1 MRHRPN
7 HSRQPRPSSAIR
19 KGEHSRLGL
28 AAFNRW
34 SNNTAHQTMKVITT
48 IFATLSILAAAE
60 AADQRSFATETEITY
75 DQQTGHYLVVAKVS
89 ELISTKGEVVEK
101 LIAAPRMTVVAGKA
115 AAITDTADGTSVRAE
130 ISWPVADS
138 DQAASLLVT
147 LKSDGKVVTRSKVKL
162 DLRKT

>member
-1 MRHRPN
+1 MNGKNNFVFCPATLSHYYC
-7 HSRQPRPSSAIR
+7 
-19 KGEHSRLGL
+19 
-28 AAFNRW
+28 W
-34 SNNTAHQTMKVITT
+34 SNSTAHQTMKAI
-48 IFATLSILAAAE
+48 ISILATLFILTAAQ

-75 DQQTGHYLVVAKVS
+75 DRKAGHYLVVAKVS
-89 ELISTKGEVVEK
+89 ELISEKGKSVEK
-101 LIAAPRMTVVAGKA
+101 LIVAPRMTVVAGKA
-115 AAITDTADGTSVRAE
+115 AAITDTAPDGTSVRAE

>member
-1 MRHRPN
+1 
-7 HSRQPRPSSAIR
+7 
-19 KGEHSRLGL
+19 
-28 AAFNRW
+28 
-34 SNNTAHQTMKVITT
+34 MKAITT
-48 IFATLSILAAAE
+48 ILATLLMLAAAQ
-60 AADQRSFATETEITY
+60 AADQRSFVTETEITY
-75 DQQTGHYLVVAKVS
+75 DQKTGHYLVIAKVA
-89 ELISTKGEVVEK
+89 ELISEKGESVEK

-115 AAITDTADGTSVRAE
+115 AAITDTAADGTSVRAE